1 MAENEREITTVFKA
15 DISNFTAAT
24 QQLNRDVALVNSE
37 FKNATASMGK
47 WSDNT
52 DGLKAK
58 LTQLN
63 GTLDAEKK
71 RLSLLEAQYDEL
83 KDAGKENTAEA
94 QRLATAINNQ
104 SAKVKGIQKNI
115 DQYTDNL
122 KELEQAGVST
132 KNELDNLT
140 ASAEKQGSKFKSVA
154 GTLGKGLVK
163 GIAGIAT
170 AATGAVTGFLALGES
185 TREYRVGLA
194 QLETAF
200 SQVGFTAEDTY
211 EAFNYFGSV
220 LGDTKKAQE
229 TMLVLGQLVDTEKEL
244 ESWTDTLTGVYA
256 TYGEAIPLE
265 SMSEALVLASK
276 QAVAEGGLADALEW
290 GGVNLEEFN
299 AKLESLNTEEERS
312 AYIQNTLNGLYGEA
326 AEKYKELNKDAL
338 AASTASTN
346 LQHAM
351 AQLGA
356 VAEPILTMLKQAT
369 ADFLTALQPA
379 VKLIGE
385 GLTGVLNGTAGAAD
399 KLADGLNEIFTTIL
413 NKVTQAI
420 PAVLNIVA
428 TLIPKIVTTILDA
441 LPQLLNV
448 VIQAVTQIINL
459 LGELLPQI
467 LVKLS
472 ELLPQL
478 ITQLIDAIP
487 QLLQA
492 VVAVVQAIV
501 NALPTIIS
509 NLINALPQ
517 LIDTIINVI
526 IEAIPLLTTAAIQL
540 FYSLINAIPVIIEAL
555 VENLPQI
562 INTIIDGILNA
573 LPLLLRAA
581 ITLLMEIVHAIP
593 TIIQML
599 VKEMPKIIRTIVTSL
614 TSRVG
619 DIINAAV
626 QLFMGIIQAIP
637 QIISELIAEIPTI
650 IQTIVEGLLEGIPDL
665 VAAGGDL
672 LAGLI
677 EGLLNPSVIWD
688 AIKSLGNSIL
698 GGIKSFFGIAS
709 PSKLMRKQIG
719 KNLGEGIGV
728 GLLDSQKDVQKD
740 ISKFNKGILSSFNYS
755 LAPNVNMMPALAT
768 GGIVNSPTLAMV
780 GEAGREAVIPLENNT
795 AWLDALADK
804 LSSKMGQNTVN
815 NFNYTF
821 EKMETTKLALH
832 KAQLETKR
840 IIGG

>member
-58 LTQLN
+58 ITQLN

-71 RLSLLEAQYDEL
+71 RLALLEAQYKEL

-94 QRLATAINNQ
+94 QRLAIAINNQ
-104 SAKVKGIQKNI
+104 SAKVKTTQKQI
-115 DQYTDNL
+115 DIYTSKLD
-122 KELEQAGVST
+122 ELEST
-132 KNELDNLT
+132 SKDAKQSVDDLT
-140 ASAEKQGSKFKSVA
+140 QSAEKQGSTFKSIA
-154 GTLGKGLVK
+154 GGLGKGLVA
-163 GIAGIAT
+163 GIAGVAT

-200 SQVGFTAEDTY
+200 GRLGFTAEDTY
-211 EAFNYFGSV
+211 QAMNYFGSV

-299 AKLESLNTEEERS
+299 EKLESLNSEEERS
-312 AYIQNTLNGLYGEA
+312 AYIQKTLNGLYGEA
-326 AEKYKELNKDAL
+326 AETYKELNKDAL

-356 VAEPILTMLKQAT
+356 IAEPILTMLKEAT
-369 ADFLTALQPA
+369 AAFIMTLEPA

-385 GLTGVLNGTAGAAD
+385 GLQGVFNGTAGAAET
-399 KLADGLNEIFTTIL
+399 LATGLNDLF
-413 NKVTQAI
+413 K
-420 PAVLNIVA
+420 
-428 TLIPKIVTTILDA
+428 TILDKA
-441 LPQLLNV
+441 TTFIPTV
-448 VIQAVTQIINL
+448 VDIIA
-459 LGELLPQI
+459 ELLPQI
-467 LVKLS
+467 ITTILNA
-472 ELLPQL
+472 LPQL
-478 ITQLIDAIP
+478 VNTLATVITQLLNALSEMLPTLIP
-487 QLLQA
+487 
-492 VVAVVQAIV
+492 VIV
-501 NALPTIIS
+501 NAILLVVETILD
-509 NLINALPQ
+509 NLDLIIDAGINVILALAEGIINALPQ
-517 LIDTIINVI
+517 LIDKIPIIIDKLV
-526 IEAIPLLTTAAIQL
+526 
-540 FYSLINAIPVIIEAL
+540 NAIMQNLPKLIRAGLQLILSLGQGLLDAVPQL
-555 VENLPQI
+555 VAQLPQI
-562 INTIIDGILNA
+562 IGS
-573 LPLLLRAA
+573 
-581 ITLLMEIVHAIP
+581 IV
-593 TIIQML
+593 
-599 VKEMPKIIRTIVTSL
+599 K
-614 TSRVG
+614 
-619 DIINAAV
+619 
-626 QLFMGIIQAIP
+626 
-637 QIISELIAEIPTI
+637 
-650 IQTIVEGLLEGIPDL
+650 GLLEGLPDL
-665 VAAGGDL
+665 IAAGGEL
-672 LAGLI
+672 LAGLFK
-677 EGLLNPSVIWD
+677 GLLDPKVIWEN
-688 AIKSLGNSIL
+688 IKNLGNSIID
-698 GGIKSFFGIAS
+698 GFKSFFGIKS
-709 PSKLMRKQIG
+709 PSKLMRTAIG
-719 KNLGEGIGV
+719 KNLGEGVGV
-728 GLLDSQKDVQKD
+728 GLIDSEKDVQKN
-740 ISKFNKGILSSFNYS
+740 IAKFNKGILKSFNYS
-755 LAPNVNMMPALAT
+755 LTPNINTPALAA
-768 GGIVNSPTLAMV
+768 GGIVTSPTLAMI
-780 GEAGREAVIPLENNT
+780 GEAGKEAVVPLENNNE
-795 AWLDALADK
+795 WLDKLADK
-804 LSSKMGQNTVN
+804 LASKMGRNTVN

>member
-1 MAENEREITTVFKA
+1 MAENEREITTVFRA

-24 QQLNRDVALVNSE
+24 QQLNRDIAQVNSE

-58 LTQLN
+58 LNQLN

-71 RLSLLEAQYDEL
+71 RLALLEAQYSEL
-83 KDAGKENTAEA
+83 KNAGKENTAEA

-104 SAKVKGIQKNI
+104 SAKVKATQKQI
-115 DQYTDNL
+115 DGYSASLN
-122 KELEQAGVST
+122 ELESAGVKT
-132 KNELDNLT
+132 KQELDNLT
-140 ASAEKQGSKFKSVA
+140 QSAEKQGSTFKSIA

-200 SQVGFTAEDTY
+200 SRVGFTAEDTY

-312 AYIQNTLNGLYGEA
+312 AYIQKTLNGLYGEA
-326 AEKYKELNKDAL
+326 AETYKELNKDAL
-338 AASTASTN
+338 AASTAQTN
-346 LQHAM
+346 LEHAM

-356 VAEPILTMLKQAT
+356 VAEPIMTMLKQAT
-369 ADFLTALQPA
+369 ADFLTTLAPA
-379 VKLIGE
+379 AKLIGE
-385 GLTGVLNGTAGAAD
+385 GLTGAFTGAEGGAE
-399 KLADGLNEIFTTIL
+399 KLAQGLNELFTTVL
-413 NKVTQAI
+413 NKVTDLL
-420 PAVLNIVA
+420 PNIVNIIA
-428 TLIPKIVTTILDA
+428 ELVPKVANTLLDA
-441 LPQLLNV
+441 LPQLTTVFINIFSQL
-448 VIQAVTQIINL
+448 INL
-459 LGELLPQI
+459 IGELLPQVLI
-467 LVKLS
+467 KIS
-472 ELLPQL
+472 ELLPVL
-478 ITQLIDAIP
+478 ITQIVAAVP

-492 VVAVVQAIV
+492 VVTVVQAIV
-501 NALPTIIS
+501 DALPQIIT
-509 NLINALPQ
+509 NLVNALPQ
-517 LIDTIINVI
+517 VINTIINVV
-526 IEAIPLLTTAAIQL
+526 IEAVPLLVDAAIQL
-540 FYSLINAIPVIIEAL
+540 FNALITAIPVIIEAL
-555 VENLPQI
+555 ITNLPQV
-562 INTIIDGILNA
+562 INTIINAVINA
-573 LPLLLRAA
+573 LPVLLQAAIKLFNALIQAIPVIIQALITNLPKIITTIVNTLTSRIGDIVQAA
-581 ITLLMEIVHAIP
+581 ITLLM
-593 TIIQML
+593 
-599 VKEMPKIIRTIVTSL
+599 
-614 TSRVG
+614 
-619 DIINAAV
+619 
-626 QLFMGIIQAIP
+626 GIIEAIP
-637 QIISELIAEIPTI
+637 QICNELIAQLPTI
-650 IQTIVEGLLEGIPDL
+650 ISTIVKGLIEGVPDL
-665 VAAGGDL
+665 VKAGADL
-672 LAGLI
+672 LAGLF
-677 EGLLNPSVIWD
+677 EGLLDPSVIWEN
-688 AIKSLGNSIL
+688 IKSLGSSIID
-698 GGIKSFFGIAS
+698 GFKSFFGIHS
-709 PSKLMRKQIG
+709 PSKVMEQQIG
-719 KNLGEGIGV
+719 KNLGEGLGE
-728 GLLDSQKDVQKD
+728 GLLDSEKDVQKD
-740 ISKFNKGILSSFNYS
+740 IAKFNKKILSSFNYS
-755 LAPNVNMMPALAT
+755 LNPNIKVPALAT
-768 GGIVNSPTLAMV
+768 GGIVSSPTLAMI
-780 GEAGREAVIPLENNT
+780 GEAGKEAVMPLENNVE
-795 AWLDALADK
+795 WLDKLADK
-804 LSSKMGQNTVN
+804 LAIKMGRNTVN

>member
-71 RLSLLEAQYDEL
+71 RLALLEAQYDEL
-83 KDAGKENTAEA
+83 KAAGKENTAEA
-94 QRLATAINNQ
+94 QRLAIAINNQ
-104 SAKVKGIQKNI
+104 SAKVKTTQKQI
-115 DQYTDNL
+115 DNYTSAL
-122 KELEQAGVST
+122 KDLESTSDDTKESVDELT
-132 KNELDNLT
+132 N
-140 ASAEKQGSKFKSVA
+140 SAEKQGSTFKSIA
-154 GTLGKGLVK
+154 GAVGGGLVK
-163 GIAGIAT
+163 GVVGIG
-170 AATGAVTGFLALGES
+170 AAAAGAVTGFLALGES

-200 SQVGFTAEDTY
+200 SQVGFSAEDTY

-290 GGVNLEEFN
+290 GGVNLESFN
-299 AKLESLNTEEERS
+299 EKLESLNTEEERS
-312 AYIQNTLNGLYGEA
+312 AYIQETLNGLYGEA
-326 AEKYKELNKDAL
+326 AEQYKELNKDAL

-351 AQLGA
+351 AQIGA
-356 VAEPILTMLKQAT
+356 VAEPILTMLKEAT
-369 ADFLTALQPA
+369 AAFIMTLEPA

-385 GLTGVLNGTAGAAD
+385 GLQGVFNGTAGAAET
-399 KLADGLNEIFTTIL
+399 LATGLNDLFKIILEKATTF
-413 NKVTQAI
+413 I
-420 PAVLNIVA
+420 P
-428 TLIPKIVTTILDA
+428 T
-441 LPQLLNV
+441 V
-448 VIQAVTQIINL
+448 VDVIA
-459 LGELLPQI
+459 ELLPQI
-467 LVKLS
+467 ITTIVGA
-472 ELLPQL
+472 LPQL
-478 ITQLIDAIP
+478 VNTVATVFTQLLNSLSEMLPTLIPVIIEAILLIVETIIDNLDLIIDAGINVILALADGLINALPILIGKTPIIIEKLVTAIMDNLPKLIRAGVQLIVSLGQGLIDAIP
-487 QLLQA
+487 QL
-492 VVAVVQAIV
+492 IT
-501 NALPTIIS
+501 NLPTIIKS
-509 NLINALPQ
+509 
-517 LIDTIINVI
+517 
-526 IEAIPLLTTAAIQL
+526 
-540 FYSLINAIPVIIEAL
+540 
-555 VENLPQI
+555 
-562 INTIIDGILNA
+562 
-573 LPLLLRAA
+573 
-581 ITLLMEIVHAIP
+581 IV
-593 TIIQML
+593 
-599 VKEMPKIIRTIVTSL
+599 
-614 TSRVG
+614 
-619 DIINAAV
+619 N
-626 QLFMGIIQAIP
+626 
-637 QIISELIAEIPTI
+637 
-650 IQTIVEGLLEGIPDL
+650 GLLEGIPDL
-665 VAAGGDL
+665 IAAGGDL
-672 LAGLI
+672 LAGLF
-677 EGLLNPSVIWD
+677 EGLLNPSVIWEN
-688 AIKSLGNSIL
+688 IKSLGKSIL
-698 GGIKSFFGIAS
+698 DGFKSFFGIAS

-719 KNLGEGIGV
+719 KNLGEGVGI
-728 GLLDSQKDVQKD
+728 GLLDSEQDVQKD
-740 ISKFNKGILSSFNYS
+740 IKKFNKGILSSFNYS

-768 GGIVNSPTLAMV
+768 GGIVTSPTLAMV
-780 GEAGREAVIPLENNT
+780 GEAGKEAVIPLENNN
-795 AWLDALADK
+795 AWLDKLADK
-804 LSSKMGQNTVN
+804 LANKMGRNTVN

>member
-71 RLSLLEAQYDEL
+71 RLALLEAQYDDL
-83 KDAGKENTAEA
+83 KAAGKENTAEA

-104 SAKVKGIQKNI
+104 SAKVKTTQKQI
-115 DQYTDNL
+115 DNYTSKL
-122 KELEQAGVST
+122 KELEST
-132 KNELDNLT
+132 SDDTKESVDDLT
-140 ASAEKQGSKFKSVA
+140 NSAEKQGSTFKSIA
-154 GTLGKGLVK
+154 GGLGKGLVA
-163 GIAGIAT
+163 GIAGIGA

-200 SQVGFTAEDTY
+200 GRLGFTAEDTY
-211 EAFNYFGSV
+211 QAMNYFGSV
-220 LGDTKKAQE
+220 LGDTKRAQE

-290 GGVNLEEFN
+290 GGVNLEDFN

-312 AYIQNTLNGLYGEA
+312 AYIQETLNGLYGEA
-326 AEKYKELNKDAL
+326 AEKYNELNKDAL

-356 VAEPILTMLKQAT
+356 IAEPILTMLKEAT
-369 ADFLTALQPA
+369 AAFVMSLEPA

-385 GLTGVLNGTAGAAD
+385 GLQGVFSGTAGAAET
-399 KLADGLNEIFTTIL
+399 LATGLNDLFKTIL
-413 NKVTQAI
+413 EKATTFI
-420 PAVLNIVA
+420 P
-428 TLIPKIVTTILDA
+428 T
-441 LPQLLNV
+441 V
-448 VIQAVTQIINL
+448 VDVIA
-459 LGELLPQI
+459 ELLPQI
-467 LVKLS
+467 ITTIVNA
-472 ELLPQL
+472 LPQL
-478 ITQLIDAIP
+478 VNTVATVFTQLLNSLSEMLPTLIPVIVNAILLIVETIIDNLDLIIDAGINVILALAEGIINALPVLIGKAPIIIEKLVTAIMENLPKLIRAGVQLIVSLGQGLIDAIP
-487 QLLQA
+487 QL
-492 VVAVVQAIV
+492 IT
-501 NALPTIIS
+501 NLPTIIKS
-509 NLINALPQ
+509 
-517 LIDTIINVI
+517 
-526 IEAIPLLTTAAIQL
+526 
-540 FYSLINAIPVIIEAL
+540 
-555 VENLPQI
+555 
-562 INTIIDGILNA
+562 
-573 LPLLLRAA
+573 
-581 ITLLMEIVHAIP
+581 IV
-593 TIIQML
+593 
-599 VKEMPKIIRTIVTSL
+599 
-614 TSRVG
+614 
-619 DIINAAV
+619 N
-626 QLFMGIIQAIP
+626 
-637 QIISELIAEIPTI
+637 
-650 IQTIVEGLLEGIPDL
+650 GLLEGIPDL
-665 VAAGGDL
+665 IKAGADL
-672 LAGLI
+672 LAGLF
-677 EGLLNPSVIWD
+677 EGLLNPSVIWES
-688 AIKSLGNSIL
+688 IKKLGSSIL
-698 GGIKSFFGIAS
+698 DGFKSFFGIKS
-709 PSKLMRKQIG
+709 PSKLMRQQIG
-719 KNLGEGIGV
+719 KNLGAGLGD
-728 GLLDSQKDVQKD
+728 GLLESEKDVQKD
-740 ISKFNKGILSSFNYS
+740 IAKFNKGILSSFNYS
-755 LAPNVNMMPALAT
+755 LNPKINTPALAA
-768 GGIVNSPTLAMV
+768 GGLVTSPTLAMI
-780 GEAGREAVIPLENNT
+780 GEAGKEAVVPLENNT
-795 AWLDALADK
+795 AWLDKLADK
-804 LSSKMGQNTVN
+804 LATKMGNSNTVN